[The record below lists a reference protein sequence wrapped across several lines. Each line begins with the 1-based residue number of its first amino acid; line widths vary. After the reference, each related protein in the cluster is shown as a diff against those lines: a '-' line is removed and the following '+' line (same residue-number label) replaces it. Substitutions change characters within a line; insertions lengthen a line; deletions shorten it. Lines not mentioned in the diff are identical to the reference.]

1 MGNTDGV
8 AWMPLH
14 LRITSD
20 NRTRFGDRQ
29 TQEFAACGG
38 TIGRSLDNDWVFPD
52 PNRYVSGRHALIDF
66 QAGAYYLIDTS
77 RNGVYINDADAP
89 VGRGHPQ
96 RIFDGDIVRIGDYI
110 IQAAISPEVND
121 VSEDGMRDS
130 VVRAQMV
137 PEDESV
143 ELMLVD
149 ESRLVEG
156 ESLDRY
162 LLEGEG
168 SSRISQL
175 NEALTGAGAH
185 QTLQSRDI
193 AQQAERRAVAMLLEG
208 AGLKPGDLAGSDPD
222 AILRM
227 TGQIL
232 RHMVSGL
239 TALLQERSQ
248 LTDQMRLSKNVTQN
262 GQRNPLQL
270 APSVNDALKYLLGK
284 GNKSNLAADE
294 AVQISFLEVKNHE
307 QAVPKALVQALKE
320 FMDNFAPEE
329 LRQQVDQGVK
339 RSRLLGAPNK
349 LKYWD
354 LFEESFMTL
363 THGEEGTL
371 PEAFSQEF
379 ARAYEKE
386 VAALRAPKTE

>member
-1 MGNTDGV
+1 
-8 AWMPLH
+8 MPLH

-20 NRTRFGDRQ
+20 NRTRFGERQ
-29 TQEFAACGG
+29 TQEFSACGG

-52 PNRYVSGRHALIDF
+52 PHRYVSGRHALIDF

-96 RIFDGDIVRIGDYI
+96 RIFDGDILRIGDYI
-110 IQAAISPEVND
+110 IAADVSAETDD

-130 VVRAQMV
+130 VVRAQLV
-137 PEDESV
+137 QEDESV
-143 ELMLVD
+143 ELQMVD
-149 ESRLVEG
+149 EARLVEG

-162 LLEGEG
+162 LVEGEG

-175 NEALTGAGAH
+175 NEALTGLGAH
-185 QTLQSRDI
+185 QTLRGRDI
-193 AQQAERRAVAMLLEG
+193 AQQAEHRAVALLLEG
-208 AGLKPGDLAGSDPD
+208 AGLKPSDLADREPD
-222 AILRM
+222 AILKM

-232 RHMVSGL
+232 RHMVAGL
-239 TALLQERSQ
+239 TGLSQERARLS
-248 LTDQMRLSKNVTQN
+248 TKMRLSQN
-262 GQRNPLQL
+262 AARGSQSNPLQL

-284 GNKSNLAADE
+284 GNSSCLPPAE
-294 AVQISFLEVKNHE
+294 AVEASFRDVKNHE

-320 FMDNFAPEE
+320 FMDNFSPDE
-329 LRQQVDQGVK
+329 LRQQVDQGV
-339 RSRLLGAPNK
+339 RRNRLLGAPNK

-354 LFEESFMTL
+354 LYEESFMTL

-386 VAALRAPKTE
+386 VEALRAPKAD